1 MFEIYRAVMDSDRNP
16 LNNLPRA
23 QRFQIMVVL
32 SSMWTTIFCTAAGA
46 WFWYGELLFAHVLV
60 ALGVA
65 LTGQRST
72 RPRSGPLIAAIQRRM
87 ERRGMMMSG
96 GRDETLARWF
106 LCWQGARC

>member
-65 LTGQRST
+65 LTGATFHSAAKRTSYRSYPKADGT
-72 RPRSGPLIAAIQRRM
+72 
-87 ERRGMMMSG
+87 
-96 GRDETLARWF
+96 ARYDDVW
-106 LCWQGARC
+106 GA